1 MSEQSSPERPSN
13 SEIASGSTGG
23 SDNNNHH
30 PLITSHKLNGHNYLQ
45 FSQSVIMFVCGK
57 GKDDHLTGTAVAPSK
72 EDPTFRTWKSKN
84 NMVMSWLI
92 NSMTNEIGENFLL
105 YGTAQQI
112 WDAARETYSSSE
124 NTSEL
129 FAYFTLLT
137 RYWQQLDLF
146 EIHDWKVFK
155 FLLGLNKELDEV
167 HGRILGTKP
176 LPTLRKSFSEVRR
189 EESRKKV
196 MLGTRSTNLTAGE
209 GLALAVRGPQV
220 HHADENRPRKGRP
233 WCDHCHKHGHSKD
246 TCWKL
251 HGNPTDWKPPSRFSN
266 NKERQGHTAA
276 TDSGTPS
283 TPSLFSQEQLDLLQ
297 KMFGQSV
304 IGTATLAQSGNT
316 LTALSVKQVKTKPW
330 IIDSGASDHMTSDS
344 SLISDFQPCNNG
356 LTIKI
361 ADGSVSQVT
370 GTGSVKISD
379 SLVLKSVLFVPKL
392 DCNLLSITKLT
403 KDCNCMAKFVHN
415 LFTSNSDSEI
425 MLYHYRLGHPNFMYL
440 EKLFP
445 SLFKNKSFKNF
456 QCEICH
462 LSKHIRNSYQGLPYK
477 NSHPFSMI
485 HYDIWGPPRI
495 KNITGA
501 KWFISFIDDHTKIS
515 WVFLM
520 KEKSEAGHI
529 FQNFNKMI
537 QTQFNTTI
545 QVFKTDNAKEYFSSI
560 LSNYL
565 LNRGIVHLSSC
576 VDTPQQNGVVER
588 KNRHLLEVARSLMFT
603 SNVPKHFWGK
613 AVLTAT
619 YLINRMP
626 SPFPNTRIIS
636 TVPLKIFGC
645 SAYVH
650 IHHQHI
656 GKLDPR
662 SIKCILLGYSTN
674 QKGYKCYSPTTKRF
688 YNSMDVTF
696 LEQNPYYP
704 KADIQGEKSAEYQSW
719 DIPIIPDPQIP
730 NEPQSDSQQ
739 HENSPPNTPTPKQ
752 PHIQPT
758 QNSEIRVY
766 SRRKINQEGMGNQTH
781 IQHIQDSNPSSS
793 PHENSQGNVP
803 SEPISVELPPND
815 LDIPIALRKG
825 VKSFTQHSI
834 YNFLSYK
841 GLSSTYKAFVS
852 NLQQI
857 QVPNSIHEAL
867 KIPEWKTATLEEI
880 RALEKNQTWDLTRL
894 PLGKRAVGYKWI
906 FSVKYKSDG
915 SVDKFKAR
923 LVAKEFT
930 QAYGIDYQETFAPV
944 AKLNTIR
951 VLLSLA
957 ANLDWP
963 LHQLDIKYAFL
974 NGDLEEKVYM
984 DIPPGF
990 ESPATTNK
998 ICKLKKSLYGL
1009 KQSPRAWFDRFSK
1022 VLTKCGYTQCQA
1034 DHTLF
1039 IKRSPTGR
1047 ISILIVYVDDI
1058 VLTGNYMKEMVTLKG
1073 LLAKEFE
1080 IKDLG
1085 NLKYFLG
1092 MEVARSQVGIAVSQ
1106 RKYVLDLL
1114 KETGMMGCR
1123 PADTPMDSTTKLG
1136 AKGESGLVDKG
1147 RYQRLVGKLIYLSHT
1162 RPDIGFAVSYVS
1174 HCPNEEQMEAVYR
1187 ILRYLK
1193 KTPGQG
1199 LFFKKHSDRKIEV
1212 FADADWAGSIVDRR
1226 STTGYC
1232 TYVWGNLVTWRSKKQ
1247 SVVARSSAEAEF
1259 RAMAHGV
1266 CEGIWLRRLLKEL
1279 WMITEPITIFCDNQ
1293 AAIRIAKN
1301 LVHHDRTKHVEID
1314 RHFIKEKLDDKSVN
1328 LLYTP
1333 THLQIADILTK
1344 ALPQPIFEELSSK
1357 LGMINIYHPA

>member
-1 MSEQSSPERPSN
+1 MSEQSSPERLSN
-13 SEIASGSTGG
+13 SEMISGSTGG
-23 SDNNNHH
+23 SDSNSHH
-30 PLITSHKLNGHNYLQ
+30 PLITGHKLNGHNYLQ
-45 FSQSVIMFVCGK
+45 WSQSIMMFVCGK

-72 EDPTFRTWKSKN
+72 EDPTFRTWKSEN
-84 NMVMSWLI
+84 NMV
-92 NSMTNEIGENFLL
+92 NFLL

-112 WDAARETYSSSE
+112 WDAARETYSSSK

-146 EIHDWKVFK
+146 EIHEWRVFK

-167 HGRILGTKP
+167 RGRILGTKP
-176 LPTLRKSFSEVRR
+176 LPTLRESFSEVQR

-209 GLALAVRGPQV
+209 GSALAVRGPQV
-220 HHADENRPRKGRP
+220 HHADENRPRKGQP

-251 HGNPTDWKPPSRFSN
+251 YGKPADWKPPSRFSN

-276 TDSGTPS
+276 ADSGTPS

-297 KMFGQSV
+297 KMFGQS
-304 IGTATLAQSGNT
+304 ITGTAALAQSGNT
-316 LTALSVKQVKTKPW
+316 LTALSVKQVKTRPW
-330 IIDSGASDHMTSDS
+330 IVDSGASDQMTSDS
-344 SLISDFQPCNNG
+344 SLISYFQPCSNG
-356 LTIKI
+356 LTVKI

-370 GTGSVKISD
+370 GTGSVNISD
-379 SLVLKSVLFVPKL
+379 SLILKSVLFVPKL

-415 LFTSNSDSEI
+415 LCEFQDLDSRRTIGSAELCSGLYLLKVKGTSTRQALQVMSNSDSEI
-425 MLYHYRLGHPNFMYL
+425 MLHRYL
-440 EKLFP
+440 L
-445 SLFKNKSFKNF
+445 
-456 QCEICH
+456 
-462 LSKHIRNSYQGLPYK
+462 
-477 NSHPFSMI
+477 
-485 HYDIWGPPRI
+485 
-495 KNITGA
+495 
-501 KWFISFIDDHTKIS
+501 
-515 WVFLM
+515 
-520 KEKSEAGHI
+520 
-529 FQNFNKMI
+529 
-537 QTQFNTTI
+537 
-545 QVFKTDNAKEYFSSI
+545 KTDNAKEYFSSI

-565 LNRGIVHLSSC
+565 LNQGIVHLSSC
-576 VDTPQQNGVVER
+576 VDTPQQNGVAER

-603 SNVPKHFWGK
+603 SNVPKHFWGE
-613 AVLTAT
+613 AVITAT

-626 SPFPNTRIIS
+626 SRVLNFKTPISLLLQAFPNTIIIS

-650 IHHQHI
+650 IHHQHR

-688 YNSMDVTF
+688 YNSMDPSKHSYT
-696 LEQNPYYP
+696 
-704 KADIQGEKSAEYQSW
+704 K
-719 DIPIIPDPQIP
+719 
-730 NEPQSDSQQ
+730 
-739 HENSPPNTPTPKQ
+739 TT
-752 PHIQPT
+752 T

-766 SRRKINQEGMGNQTH
+766 SRRKLNQEGMGNQTH
-781 IQHIQDSNPSSS
+781 IQHIQDSNPSLS

-803 SEPISVELPPND
+803 SKPISIELPPND

-825 VKSFTQHSI
+825 VRSCTQHSI

-841 GLSSTYKAFVS
+841 GLSLTYKAFVS

-867 KIPEWKTATLEEI
+867 KIPEWKTAILEEI

-894 PLGKRAVGYKWI
+894 PSGKRAVGCKWI
-906 FSVKYKSDG
+906 FFIKYKSDG
-915 SVDKFKAR
+915 SVDRFKAR
-923 LVAKEFT
+923 LVAKGFT
-930 QAYGIDYQETFAPV
+930 QAYGINYQETFAPV

-963 LHQLDIKYAFL
+963 LHQLDVKNAFL
-974 NGDLEEKVYM
+974 NGDLEEEIYM

-990 ESPATTNK
+990 ESPTTTNK

-1022 VLTKCGYTQCQA
+1022 VLTKCGYTQGQA

-1039 IKRSPTGR
+1039 IKRSATGR

-1058 VLTGNYMKEMVTLKG
+1058 VLTENYVEEMVTLKG

-1092 MEVARSQVGIAVSQ
+1092 MEVARSKIGIVVSQ
-1106 RKYVLDLL
+1106 RKHVLDLL
-1114 KETGMMGCR
+1114 KETEMMGCK
-1123 PADTPMDSTTKLG
+1123 PADTPMDSTTKLR
-1136 AKGESGLVDKG
+1136 AKVESGLIDKG

-1174 HCPNEEQMEAVYR
+1174 QFMSSPNEEQMEAVYR

-1232 TYVWGNLVTWRSKKQ
+1232 TYVWGNLVTWP
-1247 SVVARSSAEAEF
+1247 EF

-1279 WMITEPITIFCDNQ
+1279 WMVTEPITIFCDNQ

-1301 LVHHDRTKHVEID
+1301 PVHHDRTKHVEID

-1328 LLYTP
+1328 LLYTS
-1333 THLQIADILTK
+1333 THLQIAEILTK
-1344 ALPQPIFEELSSK
+1344 ALPRPIFEELSSK